1 MFRQGAQGA
10 YDGASNGILESEFG
24 TSVDDEVI
32 KQILEKGTLQES
44 QVCFATLLGGAAFT
58 HRRPRRNTLDSTC
71 LPVAPQMPQRNASRN
86 DADGAM
92 VAH

>member
-44 QVCFATLLGGAAFT
+44 QVCLLLSWAGPPSLIGGLVGIPWTAYANPS
-58 HRRPRRNTLDSTC
+58 PRRCPSATHQGT
-71 LPVAPQMPQRNASRN
+71 MPT
-86 DADGAM
+86 
-92 VAH
+92 VLW